1 MKAINS
7 MKMTAVA
14 VVASLALVT
23 FSQAQAQ
30 ERREQKAT
38 RVYEQPKNERKL
50 NEPRKAD
57 SYANY
62 DNRHEALRKDKGKHK
77 GHAYGHSKHKHGPKH
92 QVVVY
97 DRPHHHKI
105 VYRKMP
111 KRAVAV
117 RLDNSDFYFYSGQ
130 FYKNSVQGFYVVE
143 TPRHVRYLP
152 HGTVQ
157 IWVNGAPIYKYHDI
171 VFIPTRQGFKVH
183 I

>member
-23 FSQAQAQ
+23 FSPAQAQ

-50 NEPRKAD
+50 NEPREAY
-57 SYANY
+57 SYTHS
-62 DNRHEALRKDKGKHK
+62 DNRRDVSRRDNGKHNR
-77 GHAYGHSKHKHGPKH
+77 HAYGHSKHKHVAKH

-97 DRPHHHKI
+97 DRPHHQKI

-130 FYKNSVQGFYVVE
+130 FYKNSVHGFYVVE

-157 IWVNGAPIYKYHDI
+157 VWVNGAPIYKFHDI
-171 VFIPTRQGFKVH
+171 VFIPTPKGFRVH